1 MRDVISVLYFS
12 LIAMWPMCAV
22 AAGTTLGDALSSHS
36 IADWMAVLL
45 LATVSGLVAFLNRV
59 RKHMEAEALEK
70 LGQEFDAK
78 DKMLLD
84 WKPFAALHMAGSYM
98 SALLAFLLSEH
109 AELGS
114 YMEAISISLAAWAG
128 AKLMDMLAGEG
139 TNRITAL
146 FGAAFGQRIN
156 SNNNPPGP

>member
-12 LIAMWPMCAV
+12 LIAMWPMSAF
-22 AAGTTLGDALSSHS
+22 AAGETLGKALTSHS

-70 LGQEFDAK
+70 MGKEFDAK

-98 SALLAFLLSEH
+98 SALLAFLISEH
-109 AELGS
+109 MELGS
-114 YMEAISISLAAWAG
+114 YMEAISISLAAWIG

-139 TNRITAL
+139 SNRFVAL
-146 FGAAFGQRIN
+146 LGAAFGSRAN
-156 SNNNPPGP
+156 ANNNQPGP